1 VGESFESCAKREL
14 AEETG
19 ISSVTEAKVLP
30 FTSNDIMPSDGRHYV
45 TVFVALTVAADA
57 SAALLETSHQD
68 WRWIAMEQIPGPRFA
83 PFQALLDS
91 GVLGN
96 KQ

>member
-1 VGESFESCAKREL
+1 
-14 AEETG
+14 
-19 ISSVTEAKVLP
+19 
-30 FTSNDIMPSDGRHYV
+30 V

-83 PFQALLDS
+83 PLQALLDS